1 MEALPKYTNLDPSSV
16 EGSLFLNTHFISQ
29 STKLEDGSQTPQRDL
44 LSLTFKVFNNQ
55 DEEAKSQ
62 KLKSDQAIYQMLAT
76 AIQDSQKYRLPHNSN
91 FPKAPLGPSRLTRP
105 MLQIQQERP
114 LEGQL

>member
-1 MEALPKYTNLDPSSV
+1 
-16 EGSLFLNTHFISQ
+16 
-29 STKLEDGSQTPQRDL
+29 
-44 LSLTFKVFNNQ
+44 
-55 DEEAKSQ
+55 
-62 KLKSDQAIYQMLAT
+62 MLAT